1 MASMIPRI
9 LDPNTPNDGEKHFS
23 LGWGMIPVLQIGL
36 SSES

>member
-9 LDPNTPNDGEKHFS
+9 LDPNTPSDGKKHFFS
-23 LGWGMIPVLQIGL
+23 RLGNVPVLQIGL